1 MARKKEEKNDAAGFW
16 LLATLVVAMTVGAM
30 VWVGGNDD
38 TRLETEKANAADQ
51 EVLEVQP
58 LIPNG
63 KITSAS
69 WRKNSAAVEEED
81 ADTGKSTLDSDM
93 DPFEDMDP
101 FKDNERKNK
110 AAESLRKTIDRIH
123 GLGVY
128 VAPAGAEEDDE

>member
-1 MARKKEEKNDAAGFW
+1 MARKKEEKNDAVGFW

-69 WRKNSAAVEEED
+69 WRKNNAAVEEED
-81 ADTGKSTLDSDM
+81 ADTGKSMLDS
-93 DPFEDMDP
+93 DMDP